1 MARSS
6 AEEYRLEF
14 RAYRRKFL
22 RPLITAHGRWV
33 WREGVIVRL
42 TDASGRIGYGEC
54 APTPG
59 FSKES
64 VEQHL
69 NWLRQADGRITN
81 RAIALVP
88 PKLACL
94 RWALSSARAMLEE
107 RLPVPK
113 RIKPLPVA
121 ALLPAGRTALDEF
134 SERVDQGYQVFKWKV
149 GVKAP
154 TVEMALL
161 EKLLLRLSTG
171 RLLRLDANG
180 ALTLRNWKIWCRHLT
195 ALGAANRTIEFFE
208 QPGMFRLDGTNWI
221 KKSPVPVA
229 LDESVTG
236 SSAARNK
243 HIKKWPGPLVVKPS
257 LWGDVDEFLRWRKR
271 KDLVYSSVFE
281 TSIGFHHILNLA
293 ATDERASQ
301 RAVGFGT
308 LNAFADDGLQL
319 PVHTPGPEL
328 APARLSSDD
337 FEELWNRLEKKS

>member
-6 AEEYRLEF
+6 AENFHLEF

-22 RPLITAHGRWV
+22 RPLVTAHGRWV

-42 TDASGRIGYGEC
+42 TDASGRVGYGES

-59 FSKES
+59 FTREA
-64 VEQHL
+64 VADDL
-69 NWLRQADGRITN
+69 NWLRRFGHRLTN
-81 RAIALVP
+81 QDIKQVP

-107 RLPVPK
+107 RLPIPK

-121 ALLPAGRTALDEF
+121 ALLPAGRAALDEL
-134 SERVDQGYQVFKWKV
+134 SERVDQGYLVFKWKV

-154 TVEMALL
+154 TVEIGLL
-161 EKLLLRLSTG
+161 EKLLLGLPTKG
-171 RLLRLDANG
+171 LLRLDANG
-180 ALTLRNWKIWCRHLT
+180 ALTMRNWKIWCQHLT
-195 ALGAANRTIEFFE
+195 ALGPAKSAIEFFE
-208 QPGMFRLDGTNWI
+208 QPGKFRLDGANWI
-221 KKSPVPVA
+221 KESPVPVA
-229 LDESVTG
+229 LDEGVTG
-236 SSAARNK
+236 SSAARN
-243 HIKKWPGPLVVKPS
+243 IYLKKWPGPLVLKPS

-281 TSIGFHHILNLA
+281 TSIGFHHVLNLA
-293 ATDERASQ
+293 ATDERAGQ

-337 FEELWNRLEKKS
+337 FGEIWNRLEKKS